1 MTGSRVPPTTLRC
14 SETGGREMGEQSR
27 SRLSVRERE
36 RERERELVL
45 SGQHVRRATRLP

>member
-36 RERERELVL
+36 RELVL

>member
-36 RERERELVL
+36 RERELVL